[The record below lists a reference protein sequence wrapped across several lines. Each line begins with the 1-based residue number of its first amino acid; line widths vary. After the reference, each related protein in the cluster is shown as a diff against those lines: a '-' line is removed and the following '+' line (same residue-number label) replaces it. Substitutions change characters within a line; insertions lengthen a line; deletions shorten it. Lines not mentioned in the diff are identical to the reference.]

1 MIMQT
6 ALQTPLT
13 DLAHVIQLAVA
24 PVFLLTGVGSVLSV
38 LTNRVGRIVD
48 RTRLL
53 ESRLS
58 AGEGESSA
66 SAGIRCELAL
76 LSRRIRVINWA
87 ISLCSLCALLICTV
101 IVSLFVG
108 TLVGLDFHIF
118 IATLFIIA
126 MIALILALLFFL
138 REIYL
143 ATASLRDKPQTV
155 GRKRP

>member
-53 ESRLS
+53 EGRLS
-58 AGEGESSA
+58 AGESESSA

-118 IATLFIIA
+118 IATSFIIA

-155 GRKRP
+155 RRKRP

>member
-1 MIMQT
+1 MQT
-6 ALQTPLT
+6 ALQIQLT

-53 ESRLS
+53 ENRL
-58 AGEGESSA
+58 ADNECTAPAE
-66 SAGIRCELAL
+66 IQCELVL
-76 LSRRIRVINWA
+76 LSRRVRVVNWA
-87 ISLCSLCALLICTV
+87 ISLCTFCALLICTV

-108 TLVGLDFHIF
+108 TLVGLDFHTF
-118 IATLFIIA
+118 IASLFIIA

-143 ATASLRDKPQTV
+143 AIASLKDRQQRGV
-155 GRKRP
+155 R

>member
-1 MIMQT
+1 MQT
-6 ALQTPLT
+6 ALQSQLT

-38 LTNRVGRIVD
+38 LTNRMGRIID

-53 ESRLS
+53 ENRL
-58 AGEGESSA
+58 ADNECTAPAE
-66 SAGIRCELAL
+66 IRCELVL
-76 LSRRIRVINWA
+76 LSRRVRVVNWA
-87 ISLCSLCALLICTV
+87 ISLCTFCALLICTV

-108 TLVGLDFHIF
+108 TLVGLDFHTF
-118 IATLFIIA
+118 IASLFIIA

-143 ATASLRDKPQTV
+143 AIASLKDRQQRGV
-155 GRKRP
+155 R

>member
-1 MIMQT
+1 VQT
-6 ALQTPLT
+6 ALQIQLT

-53 ESRLS
+53 ENRLADNECS
-58 AGEGESSA
+58 APAE
-66 SAGIRCELAL
+66 IRCEQAL
-76 LSRRIRVINWA
+76 LSRRVRVINWA
-87 ISLCSLCALLICTV
+87 ISLCTLCALLICTV

-108 TLVGLDFHIF
+108 TLVGLDFHTF
-118 IATLFIIA
+118 IASLFIIA

-143 ATASLRDKPQTV
+143 AIASLKDRQQRGV
-155 GRKRP
+155 R

>member
-1 MIMQT
+1 MQT
-6 ALQTPLT
+6 ALQSQLT

-53 ESRLS
+53 ENRL
-58 AGEGESSA
+58 ADNECTAPAE
-66 SAGIRCELAL
+66 IQCELVL
-76 LSRRIRVINWA
+76 LSRRVRVVNWA
-87 ISLCSLCALLICTV
+87 ISLCTFCALLICTV

-108 TLVGLDFHIF
+108 TLVGLDFHTF
-118 IATLFIIA
+118 IASLFIIA

-143 ATASLRDKPQTV
+143 AIASLKDRQQRGV
-155 GRKRP
+155 R

>member
-76 LSRRIRVINWA
+76 LSRRIRVINWD

-155 GRKRP
+155 RRK

>member
-1 MIMQT
+1 MQT
-6 ALQTPLT
+6 ALQIQLT

-38 LTNRVGRIVD
+38 LTNRMGRIID

-53 ESRLS
+53 ENRL
-58 AGEGESSA
+58 ADNECTAPAE
-66 SAGIRCELAL
+66 IRCELVL
-76 LSRRIRVINWA
+76 LSRRVRVVNWA
-87 ISLCSLCALLICTV
+87 ISLCTFCALLICTV

-108 TLVGLDFHIF
+108 TLVGLDFHTF
-118 IATLFIIA
+118 IASLFIIA

-143 ATASLRDKPQTV
+143 AIASLKDRQQRGV
-155 GRKRP
+155 R

>member
-1 MIMQT
+1 MGQT

-53 ESRLS
+53 ESRLAAVES
-58 AGEGESSA
+58 AAFAEVQ
-66 SAGIRCELAL
+66 CEMAL

-87 ISLCSLCALLICTV
+87 ISLCSFCALLICTV

-118 IATLFIIA
+118 IAALFIVA
-126 MIALILALLFFL
+126 MVALILALIFFL

-143 ATASLRDKPQTV
+143 ATANLRDKPHKIRQ
-155 GRKRP
+155 K

>member
-1 MIMQT
+1 MQT
-6 ALQTPLT
+6 ALQIQLT

-53 ESRLS
+53 ENRL
-58 AGEGESSA
+58 ADNECTAPAE
-66 SAGIRCELAL
+66 IRCELVL
-76 LSRRIRVINWA
+76 LSRRVRVVNWA
-87 ISLCSLCALLICTV
+87 ISLCTFCALLICTV

-108 TLVGLDFHIF
+108 TLVGLDFHTF
-118 IATLFIIA
+118 IASLFIIA

-143 ATASLRDKPQTV
+143 AIASLRDRQQRGV
-155 GRKRP
+155 R